1 MSDLFDPE
9 AEDEPDVVDPPEAVT
24 PNGRISAGVILAF
37 LRKKHRREPTD
48 EEVASFAEGMREA
61 AAALDEAL
69 VVRRIDRTAVTLAD
83 VRPAPK
89 KRTSKRREKSKRI
102 GASEEA
108 LCSCGIY
115 GHTEDL
121 CPEKA

>member
-9 AEDEPDVVDPPEAVT
+9 AEEQEAPEPTEPVT

-37 LRKKHRREPTD
+37 LRKKHGREPTD

-89 KRTSKRREKSKRI
+89 KRTSKRREKSKRV

>member
-9 AEDEPDVVDPPEAVT
+9 AKEPEAPEPPEPVT
-24 PNGRISAGVILAF
+24 PNGRISAGVVLAF
-37 LRKKHRREPTD
+37 LRKKHGREPTD
-48 EEVASFAEGMREA
+48 EEVGSFAEGMREA

-89 KRTSKRREKSKRI
+89 KRPAKKGKRKKKS

-115 GHTEDL
+115 GHTEDF